1 MEELDETVSS
11 RFEPLFINEDEE
23 DRERTPMGQ
32 RQQNMTQSGFSFT
45 GTQMNNFGLIKP
57 YLKEMDDLL
66 KSCEELT
73 SLPLSSHLPGSYNE
87 MGLMEST
94 NTHRKGE
101 DGRESY
107 EEKNVSQQ
115 GYLFTRYI
123 DTNMDGAGT
132 QDKTAQTDSHVLAS
146 VSSRCGVSS
155 DVSCQREMPLT
166 SAGHKLSDTMAEY
179 EGQLSGMLS
188 MLESCMEEAG
198 MDIEPQDWVTDAS
211 QEYVHISKNHQQCQ
225 GTTEVTMQ
233 QERPK
238 VFESEMMRAE
248 SEAGQDLG
256 RAQVFKESRNEVA
269 VGLPVKSMEQNPGNS
284 FGNLVGLSK
293 EPLEMEK
300 TDESH
305 IDPLSLFSD
314 TSFNNGSTQ
323 CVVPETGDVTGIEA
337 DFMGPG
343 QTDLCAVGSQM
354 EKCIQEVQQLEER
367 RKVLLQ
373 EVLELRRQKDGE
385 KMEGCQEE
393 VTEEST
399 ERQVTELMDALKK
412 EEEERREE
420 RKKEIQVLREERA
433 ETERRM
439 WKVNLETH
447 GLQEELRKL
456 RRRLFAIAR
465 DCAHNQ
471 FLLNNQH
478 HQVDVLKREEVT
490 NSIRKNKFSALK
502 KKKKKSN
509 PKTTHFKPICSC
521 LTGRAGVTG
530 TPANRTGLTTPC
542 SP

>member
-1 MEELDETVSS
+1 MEDLVETVSS
-11 RFEPLFINEDEE
+11 GFEPLFINEDEE
-23 DRERTPMGQ
+23 DRERTPIEQ
-32 RQQNMTQSGFSFT
+32 RQHNMTQSGFGFI
-45 GTQMNNFGLIKP
+45 GTQMNNFGLMKP
-57 YLKEMDDLL
+57 YLKEMDELL

-73 SLPLSSHLPGSYNE
+73 SLPLSSHLSGSYNE

-94 NTHRKGE
+94 NTHRKEE

-107 EEKNVSQQ
+107 EEKNVSPQ
-115 GYLFTRYI
+115 GYLFTSYI

-132 QDKTAQTDSHVLAS
+132 QDKTAQANSQVLAS
-146 VSSRCGVSS
+146 VSSRCRVSS
-155 DVSCQREMPLT
+155 DISCDREMPLT

-188 MLESCMEEAG
+188 MLESCMEGAG
-198 MDIEPQDWVTDAS
+198 MDLVSQDWATDAS
-211 QEYVHISKNHQQCQ
+211 QEYVHISKNQCQ
-225 GTTEVTMQ
+225 CTAQATMQ
-233 QERPK
+233 PGMPK
-238 VFESEMMRAE
+238 MFDFEKVTSE
-248 SEAGQDLG
+248 SEAGQDLS
-256 RAQVFKESRNEVA
+256 RAQVFQESRNEVN
-269 VGLPVKSMEQNPGNS
+269 VGLQVNSIEQNPGNS
-284 FGNLVGLSK
+284 CSLVGLSR

-305 IDPLSLFSD
+305 TDPLLMFSD
-314 TSFNNGSTQ
+314 ASSNNGSMQ
-323 CVVPETGDVTGIEA
+323 CEVPKTGDDTGIEA
-337 DFMGPG
+337 DITGSG

-354 EKCIQEVQQLEER
+354 ERCIQEVQQLEER

-373 EVLELRRQKDGE
+373 EVLELRRQKDRE
-385 KMEGCQEE
+385 KVEGCQEE

-420 RKKEIQVLREERA
+420 KKKEILVLREERA
-433 ETERRM
+433 KMERRM

-456 RRRLFAIAR
+456 RRRLFAVAR

-490 NSIRKNKFSALK
+490 HSIRKIKVQYIK
-502 KKKKKSN
+502 KKQNSN
-509 PKTTHFKPICSC
+509 LKTTHQTYLLLSYRKSWSHWFS
-521 LTGRAGVTG
+521 
-530 TPANRTGLTTPC
+530 
-542 SP
+542 S

>member
-1 MEELDETVSS
+1 MEGLDETVSS
-11 RFEPLFINEDEE
+11 GFEPLFINEDEE

-32 RQQNMTQSGFSFT
+32 QQRNMTQSGFSFI
-45 GTQMNNFGLIKP
+45 GTQMNTFSLIKP

-73 SLPLSSHLPGSYNE
+73 SLPLSSHLSESYNE

-101 DGRESY
+101 DGPECY

-123 DTNMDGAGT
+123 DTNMDVAGT
-132 QDKTAQTDSHVLAS
+132 QDKMAQTDSQVLAS
-146 VSSRCGVSS
+146 VSSSCGVSS
-155 DVSCQREMPLT
+155 GISCQREMPLT

-188 MLESCMEEAG
+188 MLESCMEEAA
-198 MDIEPQDWVTDAS
+198 MDFEPQDWVTDTS
-211 QEYVHISKNHQQCQ
+211 QEYVHISKNYQQCQ
-225 GTTEVTMQ
+225 DKTQVTMQ
-233 QERPK
+233 QDRPK
-238 VFESEMMRAE
+238 MFESEMMKSE

-256 RAQVFKESRNEVA
+256 RAQVLQESRNEVT
-269 VGLPVKSMEQNPGNS
+269 VVLPVKSMAQNPGNS
-284 FGNLVGLSK
+284 CGSLVGLSK

-305 IDPLSLFSD
+305 TDPLSLFSD
-314 TSFNNGSTQ
+314 TSFNNGSMQ
-323 CVVPETGDVTGIEA
+323 CEVTGIEA
-337 DFMGPG
+337 DYMGSG

-373 EVLELRRQKDGE
+373 EVLELRRQKDRE

-420 RKKEIQVLREERA
+420 AKKEIQVLREERA
-433 ETERRM
+433 EMERRM

-465 DCAHNQ
+465 DCAQNQ

-490 NSIRKNKFSALK
+490 NSITKNMFSMLK
-502 KKKKKSN
+502 TNSN
-509 PKTTHFKPICSC
+509 PKTTYLFLSYRKSWSHWYS
-521 LTGRAGVTG
+521 
-530 TPANRTGLTTPC
+530 N
-542 SP
+542 